1 MKRIKEERNLLFS
14 KNITFIGSG
23 NMGEALL
30 GGLLKAKLTNPKNIV
45 ATDILEGRLKQIA
58 EKWSVT
64 VMTDNRQAIAGANI
78 IVLCVKPQTVS
89 AILRE
94 IKDDVREDQ
103 LIISI
108 LAGITTGTISKFIGK
123 KNPVI
128 RVMPNIPAV
137 VDEGASGLCLGEFAQ
152 DIHRELAVAIF
163 QAVGMVEIVEESQMD
178 VITGLSGSGPAYV
191 YMIIEA
197 LTDGGVMMGLA
208 RNVAA
213 RLATQMV
220 LGSAKLVR
228 ETGVHPAI
236 LKDQVTTPGG
246 TAIAAI
252 NELEAHGLRPML
264 IRAVEVATNKSRELS
279 RFLQESNGGSAG
291 CRATRAGQSHDDV

>member
-1 MKRIKEERNLLFS
+1 MLFS

-30 GGLLKAKLTNPKNIV
+30 GGLLKAKLTKPKNIV
-45 ATDILEGRLKQIA
+45 ATDVLEDRLSHIA
-58 EKWSVT
+58 EKWGVT
-64 VMTDNRQAIAGANI
+64 VMTDNRKAIAAADI
-78 IVLCVKPQTVS
+78 IVLCVKPQTIS
-89 AILRE
+89 EILRE
-94 IKDDVREDQ
+94 IKEDVHEDQ

-108 LAGITTGTISKFIGK
+108 LAGITTQTISKFIDK

-137 VDEGASGLCLGEFAQ
+137 VDEAASGLCLGEFAQ
-152 DIHRELAVAIF
+152 EIHKEMAVSIF
-163 QAVGMVEIVEESQMD
+163 KAVGEVEIVKENQMD
-178 VITGLSGSGPAYV
+178 VITGLSGSGPAYI

-208 RNVAA
+208 RNVAT
-213 RLATQMV
+213 RLATQTV

-228 ETGVHPAI
+228 ETGIHPAM

-246 TAIAAI
+246 TAISAI
-252 NELEAHGLRPML
+252 KELETHGLRPML
-264 IRAVEVATNKSRELS
+264 IRAVEVATNKSKELS
-279 RFLQESNGGSAG
+279 KFLQESNNP
-291 CRATRAGQSHDDV
+291 

>member
-1 MKRIKEERNLLFS
+1 
-14 KNITFIGSG
+14 
-23 NMGEALL
+23 MGEALL
-30 GGLLKAKLTNPKNIV
+30 GGLLKAKLTKPENIV
-45 ATDILEGRLKQIA
+45 ATDVLEERLRRIA

-64 VMTDNRQAIAGANI
+64 VTTDNRRAIAGANI

-89 AILRE
+89 GILRE

-108 LAGITTGTISKFIGK
+108 LAGITTGTISRFLGK

-128 RVMPNIPAV
+128 RVMPNIAAV

-152 DIHRELAVAIF
+152 DIHKELAVTIF
-163 QAVGMVEIVEESQMD
+163 QAVGMVEIVEEGQMD

-208 RNVAA
+208 RTIAA
-213 RLATQMV
+213 RLAAQMV

-228 ETGVHPAI
+228 ETGIHPAI

-246 TAIAAI
+246 TAISAI

-264 IRAVEVATNKSRELS
+264 IRAVEVATKKSRELS
-279 RFLQESNGGSAG
+279 RFLQESNNVPAGGGRDPGGTDQA
-291 CRATRAGQSHDDV
+291 

>member
-1 MKRIKEERNLLFS
+1 MLTDR
-14 KNITFIGSG
+14 NITFIGSG
-23 NMGEALL
+23 NMGGALL
-30 GGLLKAKLTNPKNIV
+30 GGLLRAGLTRPGNVV
-45 ATDILEGRLKQIA
+45 ATDILEERLRPLA
-58 EKWSVT
+58 EKWGVT
-64 VMTDNRQAIAGANI
+64 VTTDNRRAIAAADI

-89 AILRE
+89 DILRE
-94 IKDDVREDQ
+94 IKGEVREDQ

-108 LAGITTGTISKFIGK
+108 LAGITTGTISRFLGK

-137 VDEGASGLCLGEFAQ
+137 VDEAASGLCLGEFAGE
-152 DIHRELAVAIF
+152 IHRDLAVAVF
-163 QAVGMVEIVEESQMD
+163 RAVGEVEIVSESQMD

-208 RNVAA
+208 RQVAA

-279 RFLQESNGGSAG
+279 RFLLDSNGLAAGGSPVSGPAPQRG
-291 CRATRAGQSHDDV
+291 PDSKLREDG

>member
-1 MKRIKEERNLLFS
+1 MLFN

-30 GGLLKAKLTNPKNIV
+30 GGLLKAKLTKPRNIV
-45 ATDILEGRLKQIA
+45 ATDILEERLRQIA

-89 AILRE
+89 EILRE
-94 IKDDVREDQ
+94 IKDDIREDQ

-137 VDEGASGLCLGEFAQ
+137 VGEGASGLCLGEFAQ
-152 DIHRELAVAIF
+152 DVHKELAVTIF

-228 ETGVHPAI
+228 ETGIHPAI

-246 TAIAAI
+246 TAISAI

-279 RFLQESNGGSAG
+279 RFLQESNSVSEG
-291 CRATRAGQSHDDV
+291 CRRDSGGTNQF

>member
-1 MKRIKEERNLLFS
+1 MLFS

-30 GGLLKAKLTNPKNIV
+30 GGLLKAKLTKPKNIV
-45 ATDILEGRLKQIA
+45 ATDVLDDRLSYIA
-58 EKWSVT
+58 EKWGVT
-64 VMTDNRQAIAGANI
+64 VMTDNRKAIAAADI
-78 IVLCVKPQTVS
+78 IVLCVKPQTIS
-89 AILRE
+89 EILRE
-94 IKDDVREDQ
+94 IKDDVRDDQ

-108 LAGITTGTISKFIGK
+108 LAGITTETINKFIGK

-137 VDEGASGLCLGEFAQ
+137 VDEAASGLCLGQFAQ
-152 DIHRELAVAIF
+152 EIHKELAVSIF
-163 QAVGMVEIVEESQMD
+163 KAVGEVEIVKESQMD
-178 VITGLSGSGPAYV
+178 VITGLSGSGPAYI

-208 RNVAA
+208 RNVAT
-213 RLATQMV
+213 RLATQTV

-228 ETGVHPAI
+228 ETGIHPAM

-246 TAIAAI
+246 TAISAI
-252 NELEAHGLRPML
+252 KELETHGLRPML
-264 IRAVEVATNKSRELS
+264 IRAVEVATNKSKELS
-279 RFLQESNGGSAG
+279 KFLQESNNL
-291 CRATRAGQSHDDV
+291 

>member
-14 KNITFIGSG
+14 KNIAFIGSG

-30 GGLLKAKLTNPKNIV
+30 GGLLKAKLTSPENIV
-45 ATDILEGRLKQIA
+45 ATDILEERLRQIA
-58 EKWSVT
+58 GKWNVH
-64 VMTDNRQAIAGANI
+64 VMTDNRRAVAGADI
-78 IVLCVKPQTVS
+78 IVLCVKPQTIS
-89 AILRE
+89 DILRQ
-94 IKDDVREDQ
+94 IKDEVREDQ

-108 LAGITTGTISKFIGK
+108 LAGITTGTISRFIGK

-152 DIHRELAVAIF
+152 DIHKELAVTIF
-163 QAVGMVEIVEESQMD
+163 QAVGEVEIVEEGQMD

-208 RNVAA
+208 RTIAA
-213 RLATQMV
+213 RLAAQMV

-228 ETGVHPAI
+228 ETGIHPAI

-246 TAIAAI
+246 TAISAI

-264 IRAVEVATNKSRELS
+264 IRAVEVATKKSRELS
-279 RFLQESNGGSAG
+279 RFLQESNNVPAGGRRDPGGTDQA
-291 CRATRAGQSHDDV
+291 

>member
-1 MKRIKEERNLLFS
+1 LLFN

-30 GGLLKAKLTNPKNIV
+30 GGLLKAKLTKPRNIV
-45 ATDILEGRLKQIA
+45 ATDILEERLRQIA

-89 AILRE
+89 EILRE
-94 IKDDVREDQ
+94 IKDDIREDQ

-137 VDEGASGLCLGEFAQ
+137 VGEGASGLCLGEFAQ
-152 DIHRELAVAIF
+152 DVHKELAVTIF

-228 ETGVHPAI
+228 ETGIHPAI

-246 TAIAAI
+246 TAISAI

-279 RFLQESNGGSAG
+279 RFLQESNSVSEG
-291 CRATRAGQSHDDV
+291 CRRDSGGTNQF

>member
-1 MKRIKEERNLLFS
+1 MRIKEERNLLFS
-14 KNITFIGSG
+14 KKITFIGSG

-30 GGLLKAKLTNPKNIV
+30 GGLLKAKLTSPKNIV
-45 ATDILEGRLKQIA
+45 ATDILEERLKRIA
-58 EKWSVT
+58 GKWHVT
-64 VMTDNRQAIAGANI
+64 VMTDNRQAIAGADI
-78 IVLCVKPQTVS
+78 IVLCVKPQTIS
-89 AILRE
+89 EILRE

-108 LAGITTGTISKFIGK
+108 LAGITTGTINRFIGK

-137 VDEGASGLCLGEFAQ
+137 VDEGAAGLCLGEFAE
-152 DIHRELAVAIF
+152 DIHKELAVAIF
-163 QAVGMVEIVEESQMD
+163 QAVGMVEIVAESQMD

-208 RNVAA
+208 RSVAA

-246 TAIAAI
+246 TAISAI

-264 IRAVEVATNKSRELS
+264 IRAVEVATNKSKELS
-279 RFLQESNGGSAG
+279 RFLQESNSVSADCGRDSGGRIRS
-291 CRATRAGQSHDDV
+291 

>member
-1 MKRIKEERNLLFS
+1 VKRIKEERNLLFS

-30 GGLLKAKLTNPKNIV
+30 GGLLKAKLTSPENIV
-45 ATDILEGRLKQIA
+45 ATDILEERLRQIA
-58 EKWSVT
+58 GKWSVH
-64 VMTDNRQAIAGANI
+64 VMTDNRRAVAGADI
-78 IVLCVKPQTVS
+78 IVLCVKPQTIS
-89 AILRE
+89 DILRQ
-94 IKDDVREDQ
+94 IKDEVREDQ

-108 LAGITTGTISKFIGK
+108 LAGITTGTISRFLGK

-128 RVMPNIPAV
+128 RVMPNIAAV

-152 DIHRELAVAIF
+152 DIHKELAVTIF
-163 QAVGMVEIVEESQMD
+163 QAVGMVEIVEEGQMD

-208 RNVAA
+208 RTIAA
-213 RLATQMV
+213 RLAAQMV

-228 ETGVHPAI
+228 ETGIHPAI

-246 TAIAAI
+246 TAISAI

-264 IRAVEVATNKSRELS
+264 IRAVEVATKKSRELS
-279 RFLQESNGGSAG
+279 RFLQESNNVPAGGRGDSGGTDQA
-291 CRATRAGQSHDDV
+291 

>member
-1 MKRIKEERNLLFS
+1 MLSDR
-14 KNITFIGSG
+14 NITFIGSG
-23 NMGEALL
+23 NMGGALL
-30 GGLLKAKLTNPKNIV
+30 GGLLRAGLTRPENVV
-45 ATDILEGRLKQIA
+45 ATDILEDRLRPLA
-58 EKWSVT
+58 EKWGVT
-64 VMTDNRQAIAGANI
+64 VMTDNRRAIAAADI

-89 AILRE
+89 EVLGE
-94 IKDDVREDQ
+94 IKDGLREEQ

-108 LAGITTGTISKFIGK
+108 LAGITTGTISRFIGK
-123 KNPVI
+123 KNPVV

-137 VDEGASGLCLGEFAQ
+137 VDEAASGLCLGEFAREA
-152 DIHRELAVAIF
+152 HRDLAVAVF
-163 QAVGMVEIVEESQMD
+163 RAVGEVEIVAESQMD

-208 RNVAA
+208 RQVAA

-279 RFLQESNGGSAG
+279 RFLQESNGLPAGGRPGSG
-291 CRATRAGQSHDDV
+291 PTPPPGPEPKL

>member
-30 GGLLKAKLTNPKNIV
+30 GGLLKAKLTSPENIV
-45 ATDILEGRLKQIA
+45 ATDILEERLRQIA
-58 EKWSVT
+58 GKWRVH
-64 VMTDNRQAIAGANI
+64 VMTDNRRAIAGADI

-89 AILRE
+89 DILRQ
-94 IKDDVREDQ
+94 IKDEVREDQ

-108 LAGITTGTISKFIGK
+108 LAGITTGTISRFIGK

-152 DIHRELAVAIF
+152 DIHKELAVTIF
-163 QAVGMVEIVEESQMD
+163 RAVGEVEIVEESQMD

-213 RLATQMV
+213 RLAAQMV

-228 ETGVHPAI
+228 ETGIHPAI

-246 TAIAAI
+246 TAISAI

-264 IRAVEVATNKSRELS
+264 IRAVEVATKKSRELS
-279 RFLQESNGGSAG
+279 RFLQESNNVPAGGRRDPGGTDQA
-291 CRATRAGQSHDDV
+291 

>member
-1 MKRIKEERNLLFS
+1 LLFN

-45 ATDILEGRLKQIA
+45 ATDILEERLRQIA
-58 EKWSVT
+58 EKWRVI
-64 VMTDNRQAIAGANI
+64 VMTDNRQAIAGADI

-89 AILRE
+89 EILRE

-108 LAGITTGTISKFIGK
+108 LAGITTGTISQFIGK

-152 DIHRELAVAIF
+152 DIHKELAVAIF
-163 QAVGMVEIVEESQMD
+163 QAVGMVEIVAESQMD

-228 ETGVHPAI
+228 ETGIHPAI

-246 TAIAAI
+246 TAISAI

-279 RFLQESNGGSAG
+279 RFLQESNGVSEG
-291 CRATRAGQSHDDV
+291 CRRDPGGTIQS

>member
-1 MKRIKEERNLLFS
+1 LLFS
-14 KNITFIGSG
+14 KKVTFIGSG

-30 GGLLKAKLTNPKNIV
+30 GGLLKAKLTQPENIV
-45 ATDILEGRLKQIA
+45 ATDILEERLKRIA

-64 VMTDNRQAIAGANI
+64 VTTDNRRAIAGANI

-89 AILRE
+89 EILRE
-94 IKDDVREDQ
+94 IKDDIREDQ

-108 LAGITTGTISKFIGK
+108 LAGITTGTISRFIGK

-152 DIHRELAVAIF
+152 DIHKELAVTIF
-163 QAVGMVEIVEESQMD
+163 QAVGEVEIVEESQMD

-213 RLATQMV
+213 RLAAQMV

-228 ETGVHPAI
+228 ETGIHPAI

-246 TAIAAI
+246 TAISAI

-279 RFLQESNGGSAG
+279 RFLQESNGVSAG
-291 CRATRAGQSHDDV
+291 GRRDSGGTTDSDV

>member
-1 MKRIKEERNLLFS
+1 MLFS

-30 GGLLKAKLTNPKNIV
+30 GGLLKAKLTQPENIV
-45 ATDILEGRLKQIA
+45 ATDILEERLKRIA

-64 VMTDNRQAIAGANI
+64 VTTDNRRAIAGANI
-78 IVLCVKPQTVS
+78 IVLCVKPQTIS
-89 AILRE
+89 DILRQ
-94 IKDDVREDQ
+94 IKDEVREDQ

-108 LAGITTGTISKFIGK
+108 LAGITTGTISRFIGK

-152 DIHRELAVAIF
+152 DIHKELAFTIF
-163 QAVGMVEIVEESQMD
+163 RAVGEVEIVEESQMD

-213 RLATQMV
+213 RLAAQMV

-228 ETGVHPAI
+228 ETGIHPAI

-246 TAIAAI
+246 TAISAI

-279 RFLQESNGGSAG
+279 RFLQESDGLPAG
-291 CRATRAGQSHDDV
+291 CRRDSGGKPDSDV

>member
-1 MKRIKEERNLLFS
+1 
-14 KNITFIGSG
+14 
-23 NMGEALL
+23 MGEALL
-30 GGLLKAKLTNPKNIV
+30 GGLLKAKLTKPRNIV
-45 ATDILEGRLKQIA
+45 ATDILEERLRQIA

-89 AILRE
+89 EILRE
-94 IKDDVREDQ
+94 IKDDIREDQ

-137 VDEGASGLCLGEFAQ
+137 VGEGASGLCLGEFAQ
-152 DIHRELAVAIF
+152 DVHKELAVTIF

-228 ETGVHPAI
+228 ETGIHPAI

-246 TAIAAI
+246 TAISAI

-279 RFLQESNGGSAG
+279 RFLQESNSVSEG
-291 CRATRAGQSHDDV
+291 CRRDSGGTNQF